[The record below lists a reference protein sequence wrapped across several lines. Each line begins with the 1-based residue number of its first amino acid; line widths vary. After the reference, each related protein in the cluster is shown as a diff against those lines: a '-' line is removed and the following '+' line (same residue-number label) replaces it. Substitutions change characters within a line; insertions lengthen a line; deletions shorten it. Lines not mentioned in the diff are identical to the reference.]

1 MLLYPH
7 HSIIKIEFRSTELEE
22 PRTNRQKRAKET
34 KAKIIAAAKKVIA
47 EKGFDNV
54 SIEDIAKQAN
64 VATGSFY
71 TYFKRKEDII
81 DELNNNDFYRLAQ
94 LANEQQDADIL
105 DRLTYYCKKFLLTIE
120 ETGIEICRQW
130 TKNNLSPTPMDIRG
144 EKITKYDFDYRA
156 MQQVLEKAVKRGELA
171 QNTPIQDL
179 ALFFNAQLYG
189 LMVAWCMTDSAIIG
203 SQKVETFCK
212 TIVKA
217 TLAPYR
223 CNPT

>member
-1 MLLYPH
+1 M
-7 HSIIKIEFRSTELEE
+7 EE

-71 TYFKRKEDII
+71 TYFKRKEDVI

-189 LMVAWCMTDSAIIG
+189 LMVAWCMTDSAVIG

-223 CNPT
+223 CNPN

>member
-1 MLLYPH
+1 MILYPH
-7 HSIIKIEFRSTELEE
+7 HPIIKIEFRSTELEE

-130 TKNNLSPTPMDIRG
+130 TKNNLSPTPMEIRG

-156 MQQVLEKAVKRGELA
+156 MQQVLDKAVKRGELA
-171 QNTPIQDL
+171 QHTPVQDF

-217 TLAPYR
+217 ALAPYR